1 MSTLNSFRK
10 KGRKKPSNPL
20 LAFKQTMQKDGLIE
34 GQKVIFN
41 PDGEVKMSEVLTEF
55 IKPYMK
61 RVNTVDE
68 HRKLL
73 VIAVLAWNAAIL
85 PEEKR
90 QEMVN
95 TLLANLQMP
104 DDKDFRSIIEMMIER
119 KMKHF
124 AEIRR
129 LIVNFELTD
138 LGSSTHLSVASTL
151 DKDEETAFSQRQRRI
166 E

>member
-1 MSTLNSFRK
+1 MSTLNSFKK
-10 KGRKKPSNPL
+10 KGRRKPSNPL
-20 LAFKQTMQKDGLIE
+20 VAFKQTMRKDGLME
-34 GQKVIFN
+34 NQKVVFN
-41 PDGEVKMSEVLTEF
+41 PEGEVKMSEVLTEF

-95 TLLANLQMP
+95 ALLANLQMP

-138 LGSSTHLSVASTL
+138 LGQRTHLSVASTL
-151 DKDEETAFSQRQRRI
+151 DPDEEAAFSQKGTLR
-166 E
+166 

>member
-1 MSTLNSFRK
+1 MSTLNSFKK
-10 KGRKKPSNPL
+10 KGRRKPSNPL
-20 LAFKQTMQKDGLIE
+20 VAFKQTMRKDGLME
-34 GQKVIFN
+34 NQKVVFN
-41 PDGEVKMSEVLTEF
+41 PEGEVKMSEVLPEF

-61 RVNTVDE
+61 GVNTMDE

-73 VIAVLAWNAAIL
+73 MFGILAWNAAIL

-90 QEMVN
+90 QAMVN
-95 TLLANLQMP
+95 TLLANLGMQ
-104 DDKDFRSIIEMMIER
+104 DDKEFRSIIEMMIER

-138 LGSSTHLSVASTL
+138 LGQRTHLSVASTL
-151 DKDEETAFSQRQRRI
+151 DPDEEAAFSQKGTLR
-166 E
+166 